1 MATDT
6 GTSRCAAEAPASTST
21 RRISSVAYATEDSA
35 SDENTASATV
45 LDRRSWCAC
54 ARDIGLPTTHRF
66 SRLASIVLLETSV
79 AHGGSAAPRMLRSE
93 HALGQVSS
101 MSSRI
106 LAFLA
111 VTRGVATLAGAGPS
125 PVARAH
131 ASEEANGHS
140 DSGHCDHRRGRAI
153 GGRLYSSQKHRPRA
167 HEPGRAAG
175 GPSQAGH

>member
-6 GTSRCAAEAPASTST
+6 GTSRCAAAAPACTST

-79 AHGGSAAPRMLRSE
+79 ARGGSATPRMLRSE
-93 HALGQVSS
+93 HALGQASS
-101 MSSRI
+101 
-106 LAFLA
+106 
-111 VTRGVATLAGAGPS
+111 
-125 PVARAH
+125 
-131 ASEEANGHS
+131 
-140 DSGHCDHRRGRAI
+140 
-153 GGRLYSSQKHRPRA
+153 
-167 HEPGRAAG
+167 
-175 GPSQAGH
+175 